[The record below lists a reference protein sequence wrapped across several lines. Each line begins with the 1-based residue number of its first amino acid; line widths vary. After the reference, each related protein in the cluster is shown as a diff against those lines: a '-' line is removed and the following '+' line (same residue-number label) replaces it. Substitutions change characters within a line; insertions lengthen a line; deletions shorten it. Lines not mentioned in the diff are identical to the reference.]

1 MYPSG
6 MPTLPSAVLPK
17 LFLCCG
23 VLLATPL
30 AAAETAPSQ
39 PKAETPAK
47 APAQQ
52 PHTAGAAPTVSG
64 PTVQPGEPKDLHGNP
79 GFGTGAPR
87 GSTGAYGENDP
98 NSASVT
104 LDREDQ
110 EFVQKI
116 AGEAQ
121 AEIAIAT
128 LGAERAS
135 DARVREFAQKLAQAH
150 TETRNHIA
158 GLAKAAD
165 VAVGN
170 DLKAS
175 REFRSLKREK
185 SGFDREFIEVVRE
198 RHRRS
203 LKRVEVVARSAKND
217 RIREFASKHAEI
229 LREYLEAAE
238 KLRTEVRK

>member
-1 MYPSG
+1 
-6 MPTLPSAVLPK
+6 MPTLPSAVSRKVL
-17 LFLCCG
+17 LCCG
-23 VLLATPL
+23 LALAQPL
-30 AAAETAPSQ
+30 PAAETKP
-39 PKAETPAK
+39 
-47 APAQQ
+47 APAQDQ
-52 PHTAGAAPTVSG
+52 PAAKPAAAQPGTAGAPPTVSG
-64 PTVQPGEPKDLHGNP
+64 PTVQPGEPKDVQGNP

-87 GSTGAYGENDP
+87 GSTGAYGRNDP

-104 LDREDQ
+104 LDRNDQ
-110 EFVQKI
+110 EFVQKL

-128 LGAERAS
+128 LGIERAS
-135 DARVREFAQKLAQAH
+135 DSRVKDFARHLEEAHGETRHAVMELAQ
-150 TETRNHIA
+150 
-158 GLAKAAD
+158 AAD

-185 SGFDREFIEVVRE
+185 SGFDREFIDLVLE

-203 LKRVEVVARSAKND
+203 LKRVEVVSRSAKND

-229 LREYLEAAE
+229 LRQHIEAAD
-238 KLRTEVRK
+238 KLRTELRK